1 MAVLVVE
8 VEEEVVIVI
17 MLSFPAHWPFK
28 NYFLV
33 VCERFLSLF
42 PSLFMAI
49 LYHGRYPILITPLKD
64 FRLFQKVFSGDDGQM
79 LVRCSQMFLG
89 VES

>member
-49 LYHGRYPILITPLKD
+49 LYRRRYPIPFLPLN
-64 FRLFQKVFSGDDGQM
+64 LFSSFSKK
-79 LVRCSQMFLG
+79 FFAT
-89 VES
+89 